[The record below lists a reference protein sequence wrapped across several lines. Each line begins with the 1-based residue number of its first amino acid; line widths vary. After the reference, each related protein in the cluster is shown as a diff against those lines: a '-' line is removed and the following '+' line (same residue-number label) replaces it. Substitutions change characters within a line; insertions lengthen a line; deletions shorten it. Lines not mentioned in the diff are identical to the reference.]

1 MSNACVVLTTV
12 GVVEKAEHLAKSLV
26 ERRLAACVNI
36 VGPIRSIYRWQGAI
50 EDQQEYLLLIKT
62 TKERALDL
70 EVAFAELHPYELPEF
85 LVEYRLTVV
94 ATRDY
99 VIVGAGLLKARFA
112 RHWRTVGIRTHRPNQ
127 VRKHFAIPVHF
138 FGGAWHRDMAARV
151 LAAVA
156 TVRFGR

>member
-1 MSNACVVLTTV
+1 M
-12 GVVEKAEHLAKSLV
+12 
-26 ERRLAACVNI
+26 I
-36 VGPIRSIYRWQGAI
+36 DAI
-50 EDQQEYLLLIKT
+50 ESVVGGTRKAVVQDAHPVRKT
-62 TKERALDL
+62 VRAQPDNEVIVVPHQRERQDAPIESDRD
-70 EVAFAELHPYELPEF
+70 FAHQAHEELPEF